1 MWWLAVIMFKEE
13 RVRRWMRSGWR
24 TGWLLMLLGVFLLG
38 TGSLSRAQ
46 DTCPLD
52 GQLSSI
58 LQGFEIA
65 PVPLDLKGKNPLLA
79 GLGSYIVN
87 AQGACN
93 DCHTEPAYAP
103 GGNPFLG
110 EPEQINT
117 EGYMQGGRA
126 FGPFISR
133 NITPCDAAGQ
143 PAGLTLKEFIT
154 VMRTGVDLKDAEFEP
169 PNTPILQTMPW
180 VVYTK
185 MTDCDLQAIY
195 EYLRALPPT
204 ADCAPRMAN

>member
-1 MWWLAVIMFKEE
+1 MKWLD
-13 RVRRWMRSGWR
+13 RGWR
-24 TGWLLMLLGVFLLG
+24 TGWILFFFGIFLLG
-38 TGSLSRAQ
+38 TGSSSRAQ
-46 DTCPLD
+46 ESCPLG
-52 GQLSSI
+52 GQVTSI
-58 LQGFEIA
+58 LRGFEIA
-65 PVPLDLKGKNPLLA
+65 PVPLDLIGKNPLLV

-117 EGYMQGGRA
+117 EGYLQGGGA
-126 FGPFISR
+126 FGPFIAR
-133 NITPCDAAGQ
+133 NLRPCDAVGQ
-143 PAGLTLKEFIT
+143 PAGLTLEEFIT
-154 VMRTGVDLKDAEFEP
+154 VMRTGADLKDAAFEP
-169 PNTPILQTMPW
+169 PDTPILQVMPW

-185 MTDCDLQAIY
+185 MADCDLQAIY

-204 ADCAPRMAN
+204 EGCAPRMPN